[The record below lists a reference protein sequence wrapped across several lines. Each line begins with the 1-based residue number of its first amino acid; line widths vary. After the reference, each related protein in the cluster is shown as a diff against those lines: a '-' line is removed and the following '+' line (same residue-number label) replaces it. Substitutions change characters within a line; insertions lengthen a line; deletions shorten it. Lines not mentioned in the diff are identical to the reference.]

1 MRFIVPFTT
10 LFLIAAS
17 ITGCA
22 RSVTRTPIED
32 LAKRIEFERFS
43 ILPPQGEKWYI
54 VSPSGPYN
62 LAFQKQLDVTMVPKP
77 SVAATVFSTRIDGV
91 AQAEKQSFLEALMH
105 RTEQDAKTGRL
116 RLIEFKS
123 SSDETLGFS
132 CKKYDVS
139 SEDRGNPNCPSCVY
153 ILQVHGLACLHPSSP
168 VLVKLEYS
176 PRVPPQ
182 GDSIL
187 SVEKEGE
194 AFLRSLIF
202 K

>member
-1 MRFIVPFTT
+1 MSLAVPFIA
-10 LFLIAAS
+10 LFLTAVS
-17 ITGCA
+17 IIGCA
-22 RSVTRTPIED
+22 PSITRTPIED

-62 LAFQKQLDVTMVPKP
+62 VAFQKQLDVTMGPKP
-77 SVAATVFSTRIDGV
+77 SVAATVFSARIDGV
-91 AQAEKQSFLEALMH
+91 AQAEKQSFLEALMR

-123 SSDETLGFS
+123 SSDESLGVS

-139 SEDRGNPNCPSCVY
+139 SEDRGNPNCPSCIY

-176 PRVPPQ
+176 PRVPQ
-182 GDSIL
+182 GESIP